1 MLLHVKKYSIVS
13 LYIPKCIPIS
23 FVAQID
29 VLFRITISL
38 EYIYMYSFCVPI
50 SQEQQEAF
58 V

>member
-1 MLLHVKKYSIVS
+1 M
-13 LYIPKCIPIS
+13 YIPKCIPIS

-29 VLFRITISL
+29 VLLRITISL